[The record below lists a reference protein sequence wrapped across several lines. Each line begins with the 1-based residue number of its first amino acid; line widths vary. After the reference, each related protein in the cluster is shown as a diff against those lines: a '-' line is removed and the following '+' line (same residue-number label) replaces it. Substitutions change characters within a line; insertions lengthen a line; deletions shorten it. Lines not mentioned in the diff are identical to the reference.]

1 MYWGRRFFFIAF
13 ALLLFTE
20 LMAQDY
26 TGEFYI
32 KHLKTQNTGMYILG
46 SWAVANIATGAY
58 GWSQFGGDSK
68 YFHQMNAFW
77 NAVNLGIAGLA
88 IHNNMPIDPLTIA
101 YEEALAEARN
111 IEKILLINSGLDVGY
126 IGVGFLLKHLASGSD
141 KRMNLMTGYGNS
153 LILQGSFL
161 LVFDLILYGVLHAQH
176 MHFLEGISLSMGDSY
191 LGFGWNYRF

>member
-1 MYWGRRFFFIAF
+1 
-13 ALLLFTE
+13 
-20 LMAQDY
+20 
-26 TGEFYI
+26 
-32 KHLKTQNTGMYILG
+32 
-46 SWAVANIATGAY
+46 
-58 GWSQFGGDSK
+58 
-68 YFHQMNAFW
+68 MNVFW

-88 IHNNMPIDPLTIA
+88 IHNNMQIDPLTLA
-101 YEEALAEARN
+101 FEEALAEARN

-176 MHFLEGISLSMGDSY
+176 MNFVEGISLSMGDSY